1 MIYDTNE
8 VDNVRIC
15 KNCEANIEIPKSLPC
30 GEAICSHCESS
41 IRVNNN
47 KFECPLCVKIHE
59 MPLDGL
65 PVCKP
70 LLAMLSLKPIKLSRG
85 KVFDTLENNLDVI
98 KKKRNYIKLGLN
110 DNNDIVREHFMH
122 LKNEVQLAAEEAS
135 LQIGDS
141 TSQLIEELDEYE
153 KELIQFN
160 KSNLRTLA
168 GFNHTVDDLE
178 SFLTTNTK
186 YLERFDINYEEVAKK
201 NEQAADLIQK
211 ADQKI
216 EKLKDLIFDGQII
229 NFEKNTNKIDKS
241 ILGVTSLNNKIL
253 DSLIITDQIKLNQFS
268 NICEFSLKQKWTLI
282 YRASRDGF
290 KADNFHS
297 KCDDKPKTLVIIK
310 STNGN
315 VFGGYTEQSWSSPSN
330 DVDILDT
337 KAFIFSLINQDNR
350 PLKIK
355 CSPNNGI
362 GCNKDWGPM
371 FGGKNGK
378 SDIVIADASN
388 LNSESFSHFG
398 HYFKH
403 PDYVYRSNKANSF
416 LAGSYKFRVAEIE
429 VYLKQ

>member
-1 MIYDTNE
+1 MK
-8 VDNVRIC
+8 NV
-15 KNCEANIEIPKSLPC
+15 
-30 GEAICSHCESS
+30 
-41 IRVNNN
+41 
-47 KFECPLCVKIHE
+47 
-59 MPLDGL
+59 
-65 PVCKP
+65 
-70 LLAMLSLKPIKLSRG
+70 
-85 KVFDTLENNLDVI
+85 VFFSP
-98 KKKRNYIKLGLN
+98 G
-110 DNNDIVREHFMH
+110 
-122 LKNEVQLAAEEAS
+122 
-135 LQIGDS
+135 
-141 TSQLIEELDEYE
+141 
-153 KELIQFN
+153 
-160 KSNLRTLA
+160 

-362 GCNKDWGPM
+362 RCNKDWGPM
-371 FGGKNGK
+371 FGGKKGN

-403 PDYVYRSNKANSF
+403 PDYVFRSNKANSF
-416 LAGSYKFRVAEIE
+416 LAGSHKFRVAEIE